1 MYILMV
7 RLKVKK
13 DKIND
18 FIKESIGDSQGSVIN
33 EPGCRRFDI
42 IQDQNDPTL
51 FLFCEIYDNEDS
63 FKAHNS
69 YEHFKIWAEK
79 TKDYYDSE
87 IEVSFCK
94 PVYPVDKVNWD
105 SIRNEASLDPYFS
118 NSSLMVIAAP
128 QYVKEENIEE
138 FIKSITLDSIGSTNE
153 EPGCL
158 RFDVYQ
164 NINDPSELYL
174 YEVYVNADAFEYH
187 KDTPHIKKWKETV
200 KDMYDES
207 RKGSGA
213 RVGKNVWPPDNWS
226 WSSGQ
231 RK

>member
-7 RLKVKK
+7 RLKVKE
-13 DKIND
+13 DKINE
-18 FIKESIGDSQGSVIN
+18 FIKESIGDSHGSVIN

-42 IQDQNDPTL
+42 IQDQNDPSL
-51 FLFCEIYDNEDS
+51 FGFCEIYDNEDS
-63 FKAHNS
+63 FKAHTS
-69 YEHFKIWAEK
+69 YEHFKIWAEN
-79 TKDYYDSE
+79 TKDFYDAE
-87 IEVSFCK
+87 TEVSFCK
-94 PVYPVDKVNWD
+94 PIYPIEKVNWD
-105 SIRNEASLDPYFS
+105 SIRTEASVDSYFS
-118 NSSLMVIAAP
+118 NSSLMIIAAP
-128 QYVKEENIEE
+128 QYVKNENVDE

-164 NINDPSELYL
+164 NVNDPTELYL

-187 KDTPHIKKWKETV
+187 KSTPHIKKWKETV

-207 RKGSGA
+207 RKGSGS
-213 RVGKNVWPPDNWS
+213 RVGKNIWPPDNWS